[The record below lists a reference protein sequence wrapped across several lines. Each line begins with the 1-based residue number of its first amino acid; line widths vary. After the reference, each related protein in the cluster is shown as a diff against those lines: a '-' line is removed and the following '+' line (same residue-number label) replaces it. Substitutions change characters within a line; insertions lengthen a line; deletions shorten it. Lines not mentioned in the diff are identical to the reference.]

1 MSGPTD
7 TVPVMPTFSQRAG
20 YTTPR
25 SVIQHEALDDETRVG
40 LWNIIVRANHVLGE
54 AHRGYIYV
62 DMLAT
67 IIWSFHFKKPSDE
80 RPSEDAVFRVVKKQI
95 LEGPWFSVLDM
106 IEAYIDDF
114 ETCAPD
120 NLKSFRDRIVE
131 ALNDVFVSGLVDCR
145 FIDGQLIQVGTAI
158 EVDAITD
165 ALTQTEDFGGARQSI
180 KRAADLLSDR
190 SNPDYLNSIKE
201 SISAVESVVVNVTGK
216 KTLGAGLKQ
225 LTDNGVSIHPALE
238 QAWNKMYGWTSDADG
253 IRHAAIE
260 ESESSQAM
268 AKYMLVTCAAFVSYL
283 IETGHKAD
291 LI

>member
-1 MSGPTD
+1 
-7 TVPVMPTFSQRAG
+7 MPTFSQRAG
-20 YTTPR
+20 YTPTR
-25 SVIQHEALDDETRVG
+25 SVIQHEDLDDETRVA
-40 LWNIIVRANHVLGE
+40 LWNVLVAANSRIGDFQS
-54 AHRGYIYV
+54 GYKST
-62 DMLAT
+62 DQLAT
-67 IIWSFHFKKPSDE
+67 VIWAVEFNKPRDE
-80 RPSEDAVFRVVKKQI
+80 RPSEDRVFRVVKDQM
-95 LEGPWFSVLDM
+95 LGGPWYSVLDM
-106 IEAYIDDF
+106 IEAYVGYFDSFKPDGMRGWTQKVIEAFNQTF
-114 ETCAPD
+114 EQY
-120 NLKSFRDRIVE
+120 
-131 ALNDVFVSGLVDCR
+131 LVDCR
-145 FIDGQLIQVGTAI
+145 FIDEQLVQVGTAI

-165 ALTQTEDFGGARQSI
+165 ALSRTTDFGGARQSI

-225 LTDNGVSIHPALE
+225 LTDKGVTIHPALE

-268 AKYMLVTCAAFVSYL
+268 AKYMLVTCSAFVVYL
-283 IETGHKAD
+283 IETGHKSE